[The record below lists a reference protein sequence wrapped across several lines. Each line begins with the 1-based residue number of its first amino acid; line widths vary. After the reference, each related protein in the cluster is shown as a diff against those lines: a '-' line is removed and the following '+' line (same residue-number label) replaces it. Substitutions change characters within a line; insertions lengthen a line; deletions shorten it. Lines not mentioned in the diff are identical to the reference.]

1 MSPMT
6 VGIPDKTETPTFSPL
21 GDARSRSDLVVE
33 SIRGAILSGNLRP
46 GEVLVER
53 RIADELQVSK
63 TPVREALIVLAR
75 SGLVEVTRN
84 RGSAVREL
92 TLGEVRDIYEMR
104 ALIEP
109 RAVASAVDNPATS
122 FAEAQAAL
130 DEASAF
136 SAAGGNGDRA
146 LANRRFHR
154 AMYRGCTNRFL
165 VASLDRMQDLTA
177 LATTGILWEKWPTWN
192 READEHQEQLDAAKR
207 GYSKRVEA
215 LVRTHIE
222 RSLERIKTLQ
232 DD

>member
-1 MSPMT
+1 M
-6 VGIPDKTETPTFSPL
+6 
-21 GDARSRSDLVVE
+21 E
-33 SIRGAILSGNLRP
+33 SIRGAILSGKLRP

-92 TLGEVRDIYEMR
+92 TFDEVRYIYEMR

-109 RAVASAVDNPATS
+109 RAVASAVADPATS

-130 DEASAF
+130 DEAAAF
-136 SAAGGNGDRA
+136 GAAGGNGDRA

-154 AMYRGCTNRFL
+154 AMYRGCKNSFL
-165 VASLDRMQDLTA
+165 VASLDGMQDLTA
-177 LATTGILWEKWPTWN
+177 LATAGVLWEKWPTWE

-207 GYSKRVEA
+207 GDSELVEA

-222 RSLERIKTLQ
+222 QSVERIKALQ
-232 DD
+232 SE